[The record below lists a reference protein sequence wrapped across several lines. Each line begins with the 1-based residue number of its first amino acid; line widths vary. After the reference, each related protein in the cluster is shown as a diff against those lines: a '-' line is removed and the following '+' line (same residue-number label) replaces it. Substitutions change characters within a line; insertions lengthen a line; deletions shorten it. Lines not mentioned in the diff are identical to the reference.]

1 MGTESWTT
9 VTLAESANLCL
20 ESFTKCLARVGH
32 LTVREQS
39 AIEDQLGQF
48 SIWSSNI
55 GIFAAAKNSLDY
67 RLRDAFRV
75 QRLLRRLLR
84 ILNDHIQRLLSAINS
99 PPEVRTT
106 LSRPSSSLSEAT
118 ELDPIIR
125 ELADEIDL
133 IHKLSRAI
141 RIVSKESQY
150 LGTSASKLSD
160 NVSGDVKG
168 SRINQSDLEVI
179 QDEFPNWANTSSRRD
194 SDLLEFPPAQPASEA
209 KQDNSSSS
217 SLLSP
222 IVLTF
227 EKPKA
232 QHTLSRLSWAD
243 TSSRRDAEHLAF
255 PPAPIESILQR
266 LQTLNDNHIA
276 TEKAFLR
283 GNTSY
288 SRGVT
293 PPMPSMFSKGQ
304 RDRRGISLMES
315 KRDLEREWSICME
328 GARNVIC
335 PYCYCDLPSSVAMNQ
350 KKWSD
355 HVKGDL
361 DLYICLFDRCDSPYK
376 LYNTKDE
383 WLNHMRQHRPRW
395 RCAARAH
402 GVLVF
407 YEKSEYEEHMRRKHK
422 STQPQLAILAERSS
436 RPSGPVFQSCPL
448 CGEGNR
454 ADLEEHIADHLT
466 YLALMSIPLPKSQST
481 DDHMKM
487 AANLDTDHLRAG
499 GAGRTDSYHSFDESE
514 MKKAGDPS
522 RLPESPFAGLKE
534 SKQKQTKGKA
544 PVKDRN
550 QEETHRR

>member
-1 MGTESWTT
+1 MGTESWKT

-20 ESFTKCLARVGH
+20 ESFTKCLSRFGH

-39 AIEDQLGQF
+39 AIEDQIGQF

-55 GIFAAAKNSLDY
+55 GIFAAAKSSLDY
-67 RLRDAFRV
+67 RLCNAAQV

-84 ILNDHIQRLLSAINS
+84 ILNDHIERLLTAINS
-99 PPEVRTT
+99 PLEAGTT
-106 LSRPSSSLSEAT
+106 QPKPSSSFSEAT
-118 ELDPIIR
+118 EVDPIIR
-125 ELADEIDL
+125 EIADEIDL

-141 RIVSKESQY
+141 RIVSRESQY
-150 LGTSASKLSD
+150 LGTSASKLCD

-179 QDEFPNWANTSSRRD
+179 QDKFPKCDYSLQRRLAATMLLRRREQVILYWSSRNWNLSSRYSTIPKRAVSIPELSPSRNHMESPPVLPTSEAIEEDFSGTSLLRPMTIQLEKFKARRTLSRLSWASTSSLRD

-222 IVLTF
+222 IVLKF
-227 EKPKA
+227 EKLKA

-304 RDRRGISLMES
+304 RDWRGISLMES

-361 DLYICLFDRCDSPYK
+361 DLYICLFDRCDTPYYK

-383 WLNHMRQHRPRW
+383 
-395 RCAARAH
+395 
-402 GVLVF
+402 
-407 YEKSEYEEHMRRKHK
+407 
-422 STQPQLAILAERSS
+422 
-436 RPSGPVFQSCPL
+436 
-448 CGEGNR
+448 
-454 ADLEEHIADHLT
+454 
-466 YLALMSIPLPKSQST
+466 
-481 DDHMKM
+481 
-487 AANLDTDHLRAG
+487 
-499 GAGRTDSYHSFDESE
+499 
-514 MKKAGDPS
+514 
-522 RLPESPFAGLKE
+522 
-534 SKQKQTKGKA
+534 
-544 PVKDRN
+544 
-550 QEETHRR
+550 